1 MKNANLAK
9 QIAALRKRAGLTQEQ
24 LAASLNIT
32 PQAVSKWE
40 NGSSKPRVKVLF
52 QLADILGVSVVK
64 SVIPVRPGRNIS
76 IVIET
81 AAVVN
86 RQKKMGY
93 FAAKELLKQL
103 GIEE

>member
-1 MKNANLAK
+1 M
-9 QIAALRKRAGLTQEQ
+9 
-24 LAASLNIT
+24 
-32 PQAVSKWE
+32 
-40 NGSSKPRVKVLF
+40 
-52 QLADILGVSVVK
+52 VK

-93 FAAKELLKQL
+93 FAAKELLRQL